1 MDTQESSS
9 DLPILRQ
16 PKSRVDSARPAGPQE
31 GAAAFWL
38 QGVVLVA
45 RMMDRRVLLVAALA
59 QLLWQFQIGSLD
71 NPAYST
77 TLCKG
82 FCNGRCRGKQKNQSQ
97 QLTLALGKKTHS
109 QCRALLALITEAI
122 NGMVFC
128 YALYAGLSW
137 TTSVHPYN

>member
-45 RMMDRRVLLVAALA
+45 RMMDRRILLVAALA

-77 TLCKG
+77 TLLEQGVLPKSLP
-82 FCNGRCRGKQKNQSQ
+82 KQI
-97 QLTLALGKKTHS
+97 TPF
-109 QCRALLALITEAI
+109 ALLGWPIMRELE
-122 NGMVFC
+122 V
-128 YALYAGLSW
+128 
-137 TTSVHPYN
+137 